1 MPFEPAVEC
10 PVCETVLAPDRPLYD
25 HLRRNHTQ
33 AELAGYL
40 VGQHERAEIPL
51 QHRQAATTMSPSTN
65 RGTRSMTDTSSS
77 HNP

>member
-33 AELAGYL
+33 AELAGHL
-40 VGQHERAEIPL
+40 VSQHDRADDPPEIHHTASTPSL
-51 QHRQAATTMSPSTN
+51 QGHRASGSV
-65 RGTRSMTDTSSS
+65 TDTSSS